1 MDYPD
6 DTKTE
11 DIYTDEEEYADNVI
25 DEQRDQWEE
34 GIGNYPTS
42 KKPESLFTL
51 FKDVWRTKDSSKV
64 ANLDNVELGDLGL
77 SVRECKRIGLFA
89 GIVKHQ
95 KFGDYFTQLG
105 EITLSTSMAK
115 KGWFVEQFVTTRKFA
130 HKGTISN
137 LGNASKSKSKWRI
150 FGKGKE
156 QEQEA

>member
-6 DTKTE
+6 D
-11 DIYTDEEEYADNVI
+11 IYADEEEYADNVL

-34 GIGNYPTS
+34 GGGFNYPIA
-42 KKPESLFTL
+42 KKQDSLFNL

-64 ANLDNVELGDLGL
+64 AYLDTTELGDLGI
-77 SVRECKRIGLFA
+77 SVRECQRIGLLA
-89 GIVKHQ
+89 GIFKHK
-95 KFGDYFTQLG
+95 KFGDYFSKLG

-137 LGNASKSKSKWRI
+137 LSKGTKQKWRM
-150 FGKGKE
+150 FGTKKPE
-156 QEQEA
+156 EE